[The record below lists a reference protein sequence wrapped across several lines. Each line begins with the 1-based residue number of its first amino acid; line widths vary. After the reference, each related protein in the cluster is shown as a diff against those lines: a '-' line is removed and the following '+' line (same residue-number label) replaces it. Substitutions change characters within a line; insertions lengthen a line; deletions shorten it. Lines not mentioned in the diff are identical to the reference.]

1 MLNLFNS
8 SYKPRMVVTIY
19 QEQSPYGMNHE
30 YYMESANVESHE
42 GDFVLGVAKPFKVD
56 TLKSLGQ
63 FLNENHNAKLSFDG
77 MIPSNVIKAES
88 GTGDVSLVWYV
99 KASERELRFT
109 DKLNIKS
116 GKANVPTLIFK
127 YHNKSVEVFA
137 LSSSRRPNENTAIY
151 RAPFHNVGNEGSL
164 CRGSAK
170 YKQKHTDSY
179 NEIMTDVE
187 NVFFNS
193 LFSEIHGKPVEGNL
207 NTLWRKQIKGSSK
220 FPSKALIKTS
230 KTLKNI
236 IQ

>member
-19 QEQSPYGMNHE
+19 QEQTPTGMNHE
-30 YYMESANVESHE
+30 YYMESTKVESQGGE
-42 GDFVLGVAKPFKVD
+42 LVLGVAKPFKVD

-63 FLNENHNAKLSFDG
+63 FLNENHNTKLSFEG
-77 MIPSNVIKAES
+77 MIPSNVLKAES
-88 GTGDVSLVWYV
+88 GTGDVCLVWYV
-99 KASERELRFT
+99 KANERKLQFT
-109 DKLNIKS
+109 DQLNIKS

-127 YHNKSVEVFA
+127 YHNKSVQVFA
-137 LSSSRRPNENTAIY
+137 LRSSRRPSENTPIY
-151 RAPFHNVGNEGSL
+151 RAPFHNVGDGGGL

-170 YKQKHTDSY
+170 FKQKHTDCY

-193 LFSEIHGKPVEGNL
+193 LFSEIHGKPIEGNL
-207 NTLWRKQIKGSSK
+207 NTLWRRQIKGTDK
-220 FPSKALIKTS
+220 FPSEVLIKTS

-236 IQ
+236 IR